1 MKIMILKKSTFY
13 SYIKYIEIKLYGY
26 DSNYELFTFSVKL

>member
-1 MKIMILKKSTFY
+1 MILKKNRLY

-26 DSNYELFTFSVKL
+26 NSNYELFTFFVKL